1 MSAPSGAQS
10 GPQSVRRG
18 ILPEPGPLRPLAL
31 ATLLSRVGNGL
42 LMTVSVLYFNRIV
55 GLSIAQVGLGLTVA
69 GLFGL
74 LSAVPLGHLADRRGP
89 RGLFVVL
96 SLMVCG
102 LSLLYLGV
110 HNFWQF
116 LVVSIVLTMIDRGA
130 GAVRAALIAAVT
142 VGAGRVAARAYLR
155 AVTNIGIM
163 AGAAVGA
170 FALHFDTATA
180 YRLMFV
186 LDAVLSSI
194 AAFVVLAIPRVA
206 PHHRDDDGPVWI
218 ALRDRGYLAVA
229 ALNAGMSIHFAV
241 LDVAIPLW
249 VVDHTDAPRWTV
261 ALLLIINTVVVSLFQ
276 VRSSRGIADPT
287 TAARATRTAGLLLL
301 ASMVLLAGATWG
313 NALIAVALLA
323 AGALVQVI
331 AELMQSSGSF
341 LLSFDLAPNHAQGQ
355 YQGVWNTSM
364 SISTMIAPTVLA
376 LLPLGLGVPGWI
388 ILGVWFAL
396 TGALFVP
403 VVRWAESRRPAP
415 VAV

>member
-1 MSAPSGAQS
+1 M
-10 GPQSVRRG
+10 RG
-18 ILPEPGPLRPLAL
+18 LLPAPGPLRPLAL

-42 LMTVSVLYFNRIV
+42 LMTVSVLYFTRIV
-55 GLSIAQVGLGLTVA
+55 GLSIAQVGLGLTIA

-89 RGLFVVL
+89 RTLFVVL

-102 LSLLYLGV
+102 LSLLYLLV
-110 HNFWQF
+110 QTFWQF
-116 LVVSIVLTMIDRGA
+116 LVVSVVLTVIDRGA
-130 GAVRAALIAAVT
+130 GAVRAALIAAIT
-142 VGAGRVAARAYLR
+142 QGADRVAARAYLR

-163 AGAAVGA
+163 AGAGIAV
-170 FALHFDTATA
+170 FALHFDTSTA

-186 LDAVLSSI
+186 LDATLSI
-194 AAFVVLAIPRVA
+194 VAAFVVLAVPRVA
-206 PHHRDDDGPVWI
+206 PQPKSDDGPVWV

-229 ALNAGMSIHFAV
+229 ALNAGMSIQYAV

-261 ALLLIINTVVVSLFQ
+261 ALLLIINTVVVALFQ

-301 ASMVLLAGATWG
+301 ASMVLFAGASWG
-313 NALIAVALLA
+313 NAALAIGLLA
-323 AGALVQVI
+323 VGALVQVI
-331 AELMQSSGSF
+331 GELLQSSGSF
-341 LLSFDLAPNHAQGQ
+341 LLGFDLAADHAQGQ

-364 SISTMIAPTVLA
+364 SISTMVAPTVLA
-376 LLPLGLGVPGWI
+376 LLPLGLGAPGWV

-396 TGALFVP
+396 IGVLFPP
-403 VVRWAESRRPAP
+403 VVRWAAARRRQAGQMQT
-415 VAV
+415 VGA

>member
-1 MSAPSGAQS
+1 VVKG
-10 GPQSVRRG
+10 V
-18 ILPEPGPLRPLAL
+18 LPEPGPLRPLAL

-55 GLSIAQVGLGLTVA
+55 GLSIAQVGLGLTIA

-74 LSAVPLGHLADRRGP
+74 VSAVPLGHLADRRGP

-102 LSLLYLGV
+102 LSLLYLVV

-116 LVVSIVLTMIDRGA
+116 LLVSIVLTMIDRGA

-163 AGAAVGA
+163 AGATVGA

-180 YRLMFV
+180 YRVMFV
-186 LDAVLSSI
+186 LDAALSSI
-194 AAFVVLAIPRVA
+194 AAFVVLAIPRVG
-206 PHHRDDDGPVWI
+206 PQHRDDDGPVWI
-218 ALRDRGYLAVA
+218 ALRDRGYIAVA

-323 AGALVQVI
+323 TGALVQVI

-388 ILGVWFAL
+388 ILGVWFAV

-415 VAV
+415 VAA

>member
-1 MSAPSGAQS
+1 MSAAQS
-10 GPQSVRRG
+10 SVRRG

-102 LSLLYLGV
+102 LSLLYLVV
-110 HNFWQF
+110 HSFWQF

-155 AVTNIGIM
+155 AITKIGIM

-186 LDAVLSSI
+186 LDAALSSV

-331 AELMQSSGSF
+331 AELLQSSGSF
-341 LLSFDLAPNHAQGQ
+341 LLGFDLAPNHAQGQ

-364 SISTMIAPTVLA
+364 SISTMMAPTVLA

-396 TGALFVP
+396 MGALFVP
-403 VVRWAESRRPAP
+403 VVRWAAARKAAGQLIGSR
-415 VAV
+415 

>member
-1 MSAPSGAQS
+1 MSAPTAAQQPT
-10 GPQSVRRG
+10 GRG
-18 ILPEPGPLRPLAL
+18 VLPAPGPLRPLAL
-31 ATLLSRVGNGL
+31 ATLLSRIGNGL

-55 GLSIAQVGLGLTVA
+55 GLSIAQVGLGLTIA

-89 RGLFVVL
+89 RTLFVVL
-96 SLMVCG
+96 SLMVCCV
-102 LSLLYLGV
+102 SLLYLLV
-110 HNFWQF
+110 QTFWQF
-116 LVVSIVLTMIDRGA
+116 LVVAVVLTVIDRGA
-130 GAVRAALIAAVT
+130 GAVRSALIAALT
-142 VGAGRVAARAYLR
+142 QGAGRVAARAYLR

-163 AGAAVGA
+163 AGAGIGA
-170 FALHFDTATA
+170 FALHFDTSTA

-186 LDAVLSSI
+186 LDAALSVV
-194 AAFVVLAIPRVA
+194 AAFVVLAVPPMA
-206 PHHRDDDGPVWI
+206 PQARTDDGPVWV

-229 ALNAGMSIHFAV
+229 ALNAGMSIHYAV

-261 ALLLIINTVVVSLFQ
+261 ALLLVINTFVVALFQ
-276 VRSSRGIADPT
+276 VRSSRGIADPS

-301 ASMVLLAGATWG
+301 ASMVLFATASTG
-313 NALIAVALLA
+313 DAVIAVGLLA
-323 AGALVQVI
+323 VGALVQVI

-341 LLSFDLAPNHAQGQ
+341 LLGFDLAPGHAQGQ

-364 SISTMIAPTVLA
+364 SISNMVAPTVLA

-403 VVRWAESRRPAP
+403 VVRWATARQLVGSR
-415 VAV
+415 

>member
-1 MSAPSGAQS
+1 M
-10 GPQSVRRG
+10 RG
-18 ILPEPGPLRPLAL
+18 LLPAPGPLRPLAL

-42 LMTVSVLYFNRIV
+42 LMTVSVLYFTRIV
-55 GLSIAQVGLGLTVA
+55 GLSIAQVGLGLTIA

-89 RGLFVVL
+89 RTLFVVL

-102 LSLLYLGV
+102 LSLLYLLV
-110 HNFWQF
+110 QTFWQF
-116 LVVSIVLTMIDRGA
+116 LVVSVVLTVIDRGA
-130 GAVRAALIAAVT
+130 GAVRAALIAAIT
-142 VGAGRVAARAYLR
+142 QGAGRVAARAYLR

-163 AGAAVGA
+163 AGAGIAV
-170 FALHFDTATA
+170 FALHFDTSTA

-186 LDAVLSSI
+186 LDAGLSI
-194 AAFVVLAIPRVA
+194 VAAFVVLAIPRVA
-206 PHHRDDDGPVWI
+206 PQPKSDDGPVWV

-229 ALNAGMSIHFAV
+229 ALNAGMSIQYAV

-261 ALLLIINTVVVSLFQ
+261 ALVLIINTVVVALFQ

-301 ASMVLLAGATWG
+301 ASMVLFAGASWG
-313 NALIAVALLA
+313 NAALAIGLLA
-323 AGALVQVI
+323 VGALVQVI
-331 AELMQSSGSF
+331 GELLQSSGSF
-341 LLSFDLAPNHAQGQ
+341 LLGFDLAADHAQGQ

-364 SISTMIAPTVLA
+364 SISTMVAPTVLA
-376 LLPLGLGVPGWI
+376 LLPLGLGAPGWV

-396 TGALFVP
+396 IGVLFPP
-403 VVRWAESRRPAP
+403 VVQWAAARRRQASQIQT
-415 VAV
+415 VGA